1 MPTRP
6 LKQILDT
13 LLDPHT
19 WQGAG
24 VYAALLIVIA
34 MATSRLIRAVASR
47 ALNRGQAQHL
57 DRAVVQF
64 LTQFAQVIVW
74 ITAVMIFLH
83 VVPALQKLGTAL
95 LTGVSVASVVI
106 GLAAQNTLSNFI
118 AGFSLVLYRP
128 FEVDDVLTITGPG
141 GAAIIGVI
149 ERLSLGYT
157 ILRTFDDRRIVV
169 PNNLMANQ
177 VAVSSNHAQ
186 LRSMA
191 IVSVILPEPHE
202 SEAVRAILLEAAHRQ
217 SDVIGVISCI
227 NLRLETKGASL
238 SLRMWC
244 RSEVVVP
251 SVTRAIIED
260 VRQQATAKRID
271 VLLPHESSS
280 ATKA

>member
-1 MPTRP
+1 MPPKT
-6 LKQILDT
+6 LKQFVDT

-24 VYAALLIVIA
+24 VYAVLLIVIA
-34 MATSRLIRAVASR
+34 MAASRLIRALATR
-47 ALNRGQAQHL
+47 ALVRERSQHL

-64 LTQFAQVIVW
+64 LTQLAQVIVW
-74 ITAVMIFLH
+74 IIAVMIFLH

-177 VAVSSNHAQ
+177 VAISSNHAQ

-191 IVSVILPEPHE
+191 IVSVIVPE
-202 SEAVRAILLEAAHRQ
+202 SSQAATVRSMLMEVARHQPDI
-217 SDVIGVISCI
+217 ICVISCL
-227 NLRLETKGASL
+227 NLPLETTGTSL

-244 RSEVVVP
+244 RSGAAVP
-251 SVTRAIIED
+251 TVTGSIIGEI
-260 VRQQATAKRID
+260 REKAAAKRID
-271 VLLPHESSS
+271 VLLPHV
-280 ATKA
+280 

>member
-1 MPTRP
+1 MVRER
-6 LKQILDT
+6 
-13 LLDPHT
+13 
-19 WQGAG
+19 
-24 VYAALLIVIA
+24 
-34 MATSRLIRAVASR
+34 S
-47 ALNRGQAQHL
+47 QHL

-64 LTQFAQVIVW
+64 LTQLAQVIVW
-74 ITAVMIFLH
+74 IIAVMIFLH

-177 VAVSSNHAQ
+177 VAISSNHAQ

-191 IVSVILPEPHE
+191 IVSVIVPE
-202 SEAVRAILLEAAHRQ
+202 SSQAATVRSMLMEVARHQPDI
-217 SDVIGVISCI
+217 ICVISCL
-227 NLRLETKGASL
+227 NLPLETTGTSL

-244 RSEVVVP
+244 RSGAAVP
-251 SVTRAIIED
+251 TVTGAIIGE
-260 VRQQATAKRID
+260 VREKAAAKRID
-271 VLLPHESSS
+271 VLLPHV
-280 ATKA
+280 